1 VKAVVVI
8 SWTIWHTGERETAAA
23 ETSQQRKPL
32 TDTPANQPIGVKLSP
47 KRPKLTGNV
56 TPRIRPES
64 FTDSTSPADA
74 ADAASASAL
83 EYPKQAGVER
93 AATESPQRRELDALQ
108 AEYPKRGDVGA
119 LHREYPKDE
128 NPAATATEY
137 PKTEDLTT
145 FAVFDA
151 LSDIVCITTID
162 GTLRFL
168 NRAGLDLLG
177 VMDHSRLVGCVFP
190 AHTPAART
198 LLIDELV
205 PAALQRG
212 HATSD
217 TALQTADG
225 RVFPARQT
233 VVVTAATPGRPTT
246 LTIVIRD
253 VSIERHAAARV
264 AESQRLFEMITRA
277 SPDVLSLYDPVD
289 ERIVWLNRCPHAFL
303 GGSERDART
312 LSHNE
317 VTRLVHRD
325 DRAQFRDHA
334 ARMTVAYSDSD
345 VLTHEARMRTPGGN
359 WRWIHTRTSVF
370 SRRENGD
377 PLLLLGVATDI
388 TVRKAVEQRLVAARD
403 AADEVNRTRAEF
415 VTRMTHEFRA
425 SLDAVVGRTTEVR
438 LDRDRRLTAREHA
451 HLDAVLADALRLLK
465 TISDLHDFSAIEM
478 GALDIEQVVVDVRDV
493 LRDTVA
499 AFSDHPRLTQTPI
512 ELVIP
517 ATEAPL
523 LTDPTRLRQALTHLI
538 ANALNH
544 TADGWIS
551 VTLRMDDA
559 GITPVAIDV
568 EDSGTGIARDRQ
580 LSLFEPFELGASCAI
595 DARSDH
601 GTGLGLATTRALC
614 ESMGCALSLAW
625 SEPSAGS
632 TFRLTMPA
640 PSRAA
645 RLAGA
650 FPMPTI
656 RVTLV

>member
-1 VKAVVVI
+1 MTRRV
-8 SWTIWHTGERETAAA
+8 HTQSATALP
-23 ETSQQRKPL
+23 S
-32 TDTPANQPIGVKLSP
+32 S
-47 KRPKLTGNV
+47 V
-56 TPRIRPES
+56 TPR
-64 FTDSTSPADA
+64 DA
-74 ADAASASAL
+74 AAAPA
-83 EYPKQAGVER
+83 
-93 AATESPQRRELDALQ
+93 
-108 AEYPKRGDVGA
+108 
-119 LHREYPKDE
+119 REYPKHGELEALQQEYPKTGDPGTSE
-128 NPAATATEY
+128 TEY
-137 PKTEDLTT
+137 PKTEDPAH

-177 VMDHSRLVGCVFP
+177 VVDQSRLVGCVFP

-198 LLIDELV
+198 LLIDEVV
-205 PAALQRG
+205 PAALQLG
-212 HATSD
+212 HATRD

-233 VVVTAATPGRPTT
+233 VVVTAATPGQPTT

-264 AESQRLFEMITRA
+264 AESQRLFEMITRT
-277 SPDVLSLYDPVD
+277 SPDVLCLYDPAD

-303 GGSERDART
+303 GGTERDART

-334 ARMTVAYSDSD
+334 ARMTVAYSDID

-388 TVRKAVEQRLVAARD
+388 TARKAVEQRLVAARD
-403 AADEVNRTRAEF
+403 DADEASRTRAEF
-415 VTRMTHEFRA
+415 VAGMTHEFRA
-425 SLDAVVGRTTEVR
+425 SLDAIVGRTTEVR

-451 HLDAVLADALRLLK
+451 HLDAVLADALRLLE
-465 TISDLHDFSAIEM
+465 TVADLHDFSAIEM
-478 GALDIEQVVVDVRDV
+478 GSLDIEPLVVDVRDV
-493 LRDTVA
+493 LRETVA
-499 AFSDHPRLTQTPI
+499 AFSDHPRLTYTPI

-517 ATEAPL
+517 ETAALL
-523 LTDPTRLRQALTHLI
+523 LTDPARLRQALTHLI
-538 ANALNH
+538 ANAINH
-544 TADGWIS
+544 TGDGWIS

-568 EDSGTGIARDRQ
+568 EDSGVGIAADRQ
-580 LSLFEPFELGASCAI
+580 LLLFSPFELGASCAI
-595 DARSDH
+595 EARSDH

-625 SEPSAGS
+625 SEPTAGS
-632 TFRLTMPA
+632 TFRLLLPA

-650 FPMPTI
+650 FPMPTK
-656 RVTLV
+656 LV